1 MRYNFRRLLE
11 KQSAANGIPVDE
23 LSKKWR
29 GRFEPILHP
38 LVLTHRVTGHEAI
51 WVTWAEMEY
60 IEGLD
65 AGESRALAVDL
76 LERVTR
82 SELMYSHQWRPH
94 DLAVWDNR

>member
-11 KQSAANGIPVDE
+11 KQSAATGIPVDE

-51 WVTWAEMEY
+51 WVTWAEME
-60 IEGLD
+60 
-65 AGESRALAVDL
+65 
-76 LERVTR
+76 
-82 SELMYSHQWRPH
+82 
-94 DLAVWDNR
+94 